1 MRFNKLDLNQLV
13 VLDAVLSERSVKK
26 AADRLF
32 LSAPA
37 TSCALARLRE
47 YFEDDLLQQVG
58 KTLVLT
64 PKAESLTR
72 PVRDVL
78 MQVQAITTTNPTFDP
93 STSTR
98 KITVEAS
105 DYVMNVF
112 LGEVIKRA
120 AREAPLVQFDL
131 RLTGT
136 HSHSDL
142 ENGEVDVLIVPEFFV
157 APGHPTERLFIDTW
171 SCVRWVGQ
179 HTEQRKWNLKQ
190 YLSLGHVV
198 CEWGAGRLTS
208 SDERVAL
215 RHGYIRR
222 REVTAPNYTVIP
234 QLLLGTSRVA
244 TLQTRLAQQLALSA
258 PLKLLP
264 CPLPMPALVEVAQW
278 HKHRDRDLALVWFRG
293 LLGRVA
299 RALEASPTA
308 QRRNDQPSTL
318 GSTAGRLP
326 ATGTKAPPRS
336 RREPPS

>member
-58 KTLVLT
+58 KTMVLT
-64 PKAESLTR
+64 PKAEGLAR
-72 PVRDVL
+72 PVREVL
-78 MQVQAITTTNPTFDP
+78 MQVQAITTINPTFDP
-93 STSTR
+93 LTSTR

-105 DYVMNVF
+105 DYVMSVF

-120 AREAPLVQFDL
+120 AQEAPRMQFDL
-131 RLTGT
+131 RLIGT
-136 HSHSDL
+136 HSHADL

-157 APGHPTERLFIDTW
+157 APGHPTERLFTDTW
-171 SCVRWVGQ
+171 SCVRWIGQ
-179 HTEQRKWNLKQ
+179 DPAEQKWDLKQ

-215 RHGYIRR
+215 QHSLIRR
-222 REVTAPNYTVIP
+222 REVTAPNFSVVP
-234 QLLLGTSRVA
+234 QLLIGTNRVA
-244 TLQTRLAQQLALSA
+244 TLQTRLAQHLALNA
-258 PLKLLP
+258 PLRVLS
-264 CPLPMPALVEVAQW
+264 CPLPMPTLVEVAQW
-278 HKHRDRDLALVWFRG
+278 HKYHDRDLALVWFRG

-299 RALEASPTA
+299 QTLEMS
-308 QRRNDQPSTL
+308 ST
-318 GSTAGRLP
+318 SVGRK
-326 ATGTKAPPRS
+326 GRS
-336 RREPPS
+336 SKG